1 MTTSFSETNFCS
13 IHRQYKQDTDIVLSW
28 LTGTGTADWL
38 SANSIATC
46 CKFERACYRFERQDT
61 KASRQN
67 KDRGVRGKAILTI
80 RTKDFEPMVEC
91 VTNNMVEPSIP
102 ASVERLFQCMLNTC
116 ERVTNWFSDYDQGD
130 TQITK
135 QHAVFNQT
143 LDRTFEILRPFVKT
157 NGRKKATE
165 VTAEDFHVHTH
176 ALQDNLSKL
185 TVNETVK
192 SKRKTKPSAT
202 EDDDVEETVE
212 ENFDTFSSLPRVH
225 IERDELELE
234 EFYLTIMMFLVEIIE
249 IGQKIL
255 NIWRERA

>member
-1 MTTSFSETNFCS
+1 M
-13 IHRQYKQDTDIVLSW
+13 
-28 LTGTGTADWL
+28 
-38 SANSIATC
+38 
-46 CKFERACYRFERQDT
+46 
-61 KASRQN
+61 
-67 KDRGVRGKAILTI
+67 LTI

-91 VTNNMVEPSIP
+91 VTNNMVGPSIS
-102 ASVERLFQCMLNTC
+102 ASIERLFQRMLNTRK
-116 ERVTNWFSDYDQGD
+116 RVTNWFSDYDQGD

-143 LDRTFEILRPFVKT
+143 LDRTFEILRPFIKT

-165 VTAEDFHVHTH
+165 ATAEDFHVHTH

-185 TVNETVK
+185 TINETVK
-192 SKRKTKPSAT
+192 SERKTKPSAA
-202 EDDDVEETVE
+202 EDDDVE
-212 ENFDTFSSLPRVH
+212 ENFDTFSSLHRVH